1 MKLSVPLKNKMKL
14 RRATLKEFDLVFDE
28 IENSFITDERRDR
41 KDAFRLFESEKYDI
55 LLIIS
60 EETVIGF
67 FTVWKIL
74 DFCFIEHFV
83 IIEKYRSRGY
93 GAEALGLLYKL
104 FSKIVLE
111 TEPCIGEIQRR
122 RLGFYKRCGFFLN
135 EYPYMQPAISKGKR
149 EVPLMIMTYGKKITR
164 MKFNDI
170 KFVLYTNVYKISL

>member
-1 MKLSVPLKNKMKL
+1 MKL

-28 IENSFITDERRDR
+28 IEKNFIIDERRDR

-83 IIEKYRSRGY
+83 VIEKYRSRGY

-111 TEPCIGEIQRR
+111 AEPCIGEIQRR
-122 RLGFYKRCGFFLN
+122 RLGFYKRCGFIEN
-135 EYPYMQPAISKGKR
+135 EGEYLQPSYRFGGN
-149 EVPLMIMTYGKKITR
+149 EVPLVIMSYPEKLSDFERDVFAIKATVYG
-164 MKFNDI
+164 ND
-170 KFVLYTNVYKISL
+170 